1 MDGQY
6 VLGAVRDKN
15 TENFLA
21 NKGHCLERNSVAFV
35 INNLQ
40 EQPVN

>member
-1 MDGQY
+1 MGGQY
-6 VLGAVRDKN
+6 VIGAVRDKN
-15 TENFLA
+15 IENCLA

-40 EQPVN
+40 EQPIN